1 MRLNKNTARRAAAAA
16 ALLTYNGS
24 MELPTMLMLDMFS
37 FMIFGS
43 VEAMNNAAHVLE
55 VIDATLDKLDGIE
68 HAEMIDKDGED
79 ISLQNTD
86 IAFRDVTFSYDKV
99 PVLRNISFSIPQ
111 GSTTAIVGPSGSGK
125 TTITKKLMQRF
136 GSDVSVIYHDNYYKA
151 HHDMPYEQR
160 ALLNYDH
167 PDAFDTGLLIEAV
180 KKLKKGQGVCCPVY
194 DYSIHDRTDRTI
206 AVNPAKVIIVEG
218 ILIFQSRELC
228 REMDVKIYVD
238 TDADVRILRRIVR
251 DVRDRGRSL
260 ESVVSQYLTT
270 VKPMHEQFVE
280 PSKRNADI
288 IIPEGGHNQVA
299 MEMLMERVRAHIEKE
314 SGEK

>member
-1 MRLNKNTARRAAAAA
+1 M
-16 ALLTYNGS
+16 
-24 MELPTMLMLDMFS
+24 
-37 FMIFGS
+37 
-43 VEAMNNAAHVLE
+43 
-55 VIDATLDKLDGIE
+55 
-68 HAEMIDKDGED
+68 
-79 ISLQNTD
+79 
-86 IAFRDVTFSYDKV
+86 
-99 PVLRNISFSIPQ
+99 
-111 GSTTAIVGPSGSGK
+111 
-125 TTITKKLMQRF
+125 
-136 GSDVSVIYHDNYYKA
+136 
-151 HHDMPYEQR
+151 
-160 ALLNYDH
+160 
-167 PDAFDTGLLIEAV
+167 
-180 KKLKKGQGVCCPVY
+180 Y